1 MSNKSIIA
9 VALGTALISPLAQ
22 GNAGTGRT
30 SAGFGA
36 PRGSAGSGIRGNG
49 WTATRS
55 SDEHWKNR
63 KRQFEPGRKNRI

>member
-36 PRGSAGSGIRGNG
+36 PAGLRGI
-49 WTATRS
+49 W
-55 SDEHWKNR
+55 HP
-63 KRQFEPGRKNRI
+63 RQRLDRNPEQRRTLEEPETPI